1 MKWFE
6 VDKSGLKKL
15 MERRGGKSFA
25 VAELLQ
31 NAWDAPGV
39 TTVELSIAPV
49 PGEAKA
55 VLKITDDSPTGF
67 TDLAHSFTLF
77 AESAKKTD
85 PTLRGRF
92 NLGEKLVLSLCQN
105 ASIASTSGTVIFD
118 ETGRHD
124 FPRRKRA
131 AGTEFT
137 ATIAM
142 SRAELGEVA
151 AFLRSVIPPRDIV
164 TRINGKLLPQRE
176 PLLSFQCTL
185 PTEIAGEDGVL
196 RRTSRKTTVSLYE
209 PAEGSQPQICEMGIP
224 VTESDRFDVDIGQ
237 KVPLSL
243 ERDSLPP
250 SYVREVRAAV
260 LSHAAHLLDQ
270 KEAESG
276 WVSDAMEHRNVSA
289 EAVGEVITKRFGE
302 KVVAYDPSDR
312 EANDIAASRGYR
324 VVHGGTFSAAQWE
337 NVRAS
342 GTAKPAGQVTPSPKP
357 FDPEGKPAKRVERTP
372 AMEAF
377 AGFCRAFA
385 QATIGHEIEVDFLE
399 WFNASAAYGKRRM
412 SFNVGSLKP
421 EWFEGAIREE
431 QIDLVIHELG
441 HEYAANHFSREFNDA
456 LTKLG
461 AQAVKLAL
469 ADPGLF
475 DLARYAPMPPEP
487 QPFRR

>member
-6 VDKSGLKKL
+6 VDKSGLRKL

-31 NAWDAPGV
+31 NAWDAPGAK
-39 TTVELSIAPV
+39 TVDLSITSV

-55 VLKITDDSPTGF
+55 ILVITDDSPTGF

-77 AESAKKTD
+77 AESAKKSD

-92 NLGEKLVLSLCQN
+92 NLGEKLVLALCQS
-105 ASIASTSGTVIFD
+105 ASIASTSGTVEFD
-118 ETGRHD
+118 DNGRRD

-131 AGTEFT
+131 AGTKFL
-137 ATIAM
+137 ATMAM
-142 SRAELGEVA
+142 TRSELAEVA
-151 AFLRSVIPPRDIV
+151 EFLKSIIPPKNIV
-164 TRINGKLLPQRE
+164 TRINDKLLPPRE
-176 PLLSFQCTL
+176 PVLSFQCAL

-196 RRTSRKTTVSLYE
+196 RRTTRKTTVSLYE
-209 PAEGSQPQICEMGIP
+209 PAPGAQPKICEMGIP
-224 VTESDRFDVDIGQ
+224 VTDSDRFDVDVGQ

-250 SYVREVRAAV
+250 AYVRELRAAI
-260 LSHAAHLLDQ
+260 LSNAAHLLDE
-270 KEAESG
+270 KEADSA
-276 WVSDAMEHRNVSA
+276 WVSDAIEHRNIA
-289 EAVGEVITKRFGE
+289 PEAVGEIITKRFGD

-312 EANDIAASRGYR
+312 EANDIAASQGYR
-324 VVHGGTFSAAQWE
+324 VIHGGTFSGAQWE

-342 GTAKPAGQVTPSPKP
+342 GAAKPAGQVTPSPKP
-357 FDPEGKPAKRVERTP
+357 FDPEGQPAKRVERTP

-377 AGFCRAFA
+377 AGFCQAFA
-385 QATIGHEIEVDFLE
+385 QATIGHEIEIEFLK
-399 WFNASAAYGKRRM
+399 WFNATAAYGQRRM
-412 SFNVGSLKP
+412 SFNVGNLGP
-421 EWFEGAIREE
+421 EWFVGPLRVE

-441 HEYAANHFSREFNDA
+441 HEYAGNHFSREYNDA

-469 ADPGLF
+469 DNPGLF
-475 DLARYAPMPPEP
+475 DITRYAPEPAEPPA
-487 QPFRR
+487 FRR